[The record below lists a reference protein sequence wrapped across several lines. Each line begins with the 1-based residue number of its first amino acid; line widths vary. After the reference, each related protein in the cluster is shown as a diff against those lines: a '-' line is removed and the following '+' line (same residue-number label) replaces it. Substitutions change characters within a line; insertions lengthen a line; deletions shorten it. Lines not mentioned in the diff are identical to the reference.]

1 MKIKGRE
8 YTIDQY
14 GVITQTD
21 HRPYKYD
28 AKYSAIYDSPA
39 YTAGNDKLMA
49 YRLGFVLGVHGKPI
63 RSLLDIGYGNAAF
76 INSVKGHIPY
86 VYGHDITG
94 VPLDG
99 AYAMPELIKAD
110 VHCMWDVLEHFPD
123 CSFLATLP
131 CETLCISLPYCHYH
145 TEGKEWFETQY
156 PHAKPDEHIRHFNE
170 WSLRAFMQ
178 SYGWRMVAVSDHE
191 DIVRK
196 SKHGLR
202 NILSA
207 GFKRQ

>member
-1 MKIKGRE
+1 MIINGAE

-28 AKYSAIYDSPA
+28 ANYSAIYDTAA
-39 YTAGNDKLMA
+39 YTKGNDILMA
-49 YRLGFVLGVHGKPI
+49 LRLGFALGVHGRPI
-63 RSLLDIGYGNAAF
+63 RSIMDVGYGNAAF
-76 INSVKGHIPY
+76 INAVKGHIPF
-86 VYGHDITG
+86 VYGHDVTG

-99 AYAMPELIKAD
+99 AYLLPEFIKAD
-110 VHCMWDVLEHFPD
+110 VYCFHDVLEHFPD
-123 CSFLATLP
+123 CEFLRTLP
-131 CETLCISLPYCHYH
+131 TETICLSLPYCHYH
-145 TEGKEWFETQY
+145 TEGKQWMEENY
-156 PHAKPDEHIRHFNE
+156 IHLKPDEHIRHFNE

-196 SKHGLR
+196 SKHGLK

-207 GFKRQ
+207 GFKRA